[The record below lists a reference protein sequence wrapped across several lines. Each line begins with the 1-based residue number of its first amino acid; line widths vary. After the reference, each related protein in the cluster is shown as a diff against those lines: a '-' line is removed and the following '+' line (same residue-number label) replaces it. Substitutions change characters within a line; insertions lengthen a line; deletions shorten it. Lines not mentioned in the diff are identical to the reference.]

1 VTRIGASLGT
11 VLLAACATTLQTEA
25 RRAAETG
32 IDPAPLV
39 AELQA
44 RYAEIEATKRIF
56 SVTLIEG
63 RRRFAGDGAI
73 EYRAD
78 PKTLKADVFGPHD
91 TPVVH
96 VRLVGEMLTVR
107 LPQEGEIL
115 TGKLGDPKFAAL
127 TGERALASP
136 EVLGAVLGAYDVAR
150 LTRNA
155 EWTAAFGEG
164 ERNTLYIAGA
174 GTIHALTLEGNPSRL
189 VEYRQERA
197 GRLIYRVRFS
207 DFQPVGERHTPRKV
221 VLRDYIKERQL
232 VFNVH
237 KEERPSV

>member
-1 VTRIGASLGT
+1 MTRIGASLVT
-11 VLLAACATTLQTEA
+11 VLFVACATTLQNEA

-44 RYAEIEATKRIF
+44 RFAEIDATKRIF

-96 VRLVGEMLTVR
+96 VRLAGEMLTVR
-107 LPQEGEIL
+107 LPQEGETL
-115 TGKLGDPKFAAL
+115 TGPLGDPKFAAL

-155 EWTAAFGEG
+155 EWTAAFEEG
-164 ERNTLYIAGA
+164 ERSTLYIAEAGA
-174 GTIHALTLEGNPSRL
+174 IHALTVERNSSRL
-189 VEYRQERA
+189 VEYRQERG

-207 DFQPVGERHTPRKV
+207 DFQPVDERHTPRRV
-221 VLRDYIKERQL
+221 VLRDYVKERQL
-232 VFNVH
+232 VFNVR
-237 KEERPSV
+237 KEERPAV